1 MEVAFSCSG
10 LSKSFMTN
18 DGPFMALQDV
28 TFDVGRREF
37 LSIVGP
43 SGCGK
48 TTLLKILAELIQP
61 TGGTLEFGD
70 NHGNGRIR
78 GALVFQEHGLY
89 PWMTVRDNVA
99 FGLEMQGS
107 SRAESRA
114 AAERLIAKVGLS
126 RFALSHPH
134 ELSGGMRQRV
144 NLARALLADPQ
155 MLLMDEPFASL
166 DAQTRLVLQEELLRV
181 FAEEE
186 REVVFI
192 THDIEEAI
200 LLSDRVLIMSGNPGR
215 ILEEVRLPLERPRD
229 LTGRAHPELAEIKWT
244 IWKTIS
250 EEVRRS
256 LSLSD

>member
-1 MEVAFSCSG
+1 MH
-10 LSKSFMTN
+10 
-18 DGPFMALQDV
+18 DV
-28 TFDVGRREF
+28 TFDVYEHEF

-48 TTLLKILAELIQP
+48 TTLLKIIAQLIEP
-61 TGGTLEFGD
+61 TAGSLRFGHD
-70 NHGNGRIR
+70 QQNGRLR
-78 GALVFQEHGLY
+78 GAVVFQEQGLY

-99 FGLEMQGS
+99 FGLEMQGKG
-107 SRAESRA
+107 RAESRQ
-114 AAERLIAKVGLS
+114 AAEQFIAKVGLA
-126 RFALSHPH
+126 RFSLSYPH

-155 MLLMDEPFASL
+155 MLLMDEPFGSL
-166 DAQTRLVLQEELLRV
+166 DAQTRLVLQEELLRI
-181 FAEEE
+181 FTRER
-186 REVVFI
+186 REVIFI

-200 LLSDRVLIMSGNPGR
+200 LLSDRVLVMSGNPGR

-229 LTGRAHPELAEIKWT
+229 LTGRAHPELAEIKWS

-250 EEVRRS
+250 DEVRRS